1 MSAGMSCSECGQ
13 KRAVPQYNINVDN
26 VPDKA
31 VREDRAG
38 ALVDGEHKERG
49 LAFD

>member
-1 MSAGMSCSECGQ
+1 MSVGMSCSGCGQ
-13 KRAVPQYNINVDN
+13 KRAVPRYNINVDN

-38 ALVDGEHKERG
+38 NS
-49 LAFD
+49 